1 MSVHARVLVKLA
13 LCSFYS
19 ALDRVAS
26 SAYASVLVKSF
37 PSACS
42 CDSVLDRVDWSVHAS
57 VHVNCLLQRVLFAV
71 SLSE

>member
-42 CDSVLDRVDWSVHAS
+42 CDSVLDRVVLSA
-57 VHVNCLLQRVLFAV
+57 HVDVLF
-71 SLSE
+71 